1 MPILD
6 FYGLKKDINKV
17 ISEDIRL
24 PNIAAILK
32 KEKIKV
38 CAYVENQE
46 EEAIAQANPDEP
58 LNIRFR
64 MDPTEQKRP
73 AFIEK
78 KLNESIT

>member
-17 ISEDIRL
+17 ISEGIRL

-38 CAYVENQE
+38 EIIN
-46 EEAIAQANPDEP
+46 
-58 LNIRFR
+58 LS
-64 MDPTEQKRP
+64 T
-73 AFIEK
+73 
-78 KLNESIT
+78 S

>member
-46 EEAIAQANPDEP
+46 EEAIAQANPEEP
-58 LNIRFR
+58 
-64 MDPTEQKRP
+64 
-73 AFIEK
+73 
-78 KLNESIT
+78 